1 MTKCVINLLIP
12 WPDFGLQK
20 NVKFPNFAFLLWTEC
35 ECIDETQIG
44 LRKVNNS
51 ITPSAREK

>member
-1 MTKCVINLLIP
+1 MRNKSFDSMARFRPTKECQVSQLGVL
-12 WPDFGLQK
+12 
-20 NVKFPNFAFLLWTEC
+20 VVTEC